1 MATPEKT
8 NSGRVPRLLIE
19 VEPWHRQFLRNLR
32 ELLAGKAFE
41 APVYRRSST
50 GPALYSPPRLA
61 NEIPPWHRVFFEDL
75 RSLFQPGKLPPVKL
89 TSKPVA
95 VADIWENK
103 FYAERLKRSQAISI
117 TAHALVLLLV
127 SIPFIHHTA
136 QATKPTLILTPIE
149 ISPYALALPPSTKQ
163 AGGGGGGGER
173 NPLPAT
179 KGRLPRFAMEQFTPP
194 VAVIRNPQPKLP
206 MEPTVVVP
214 PDIKVPQPNLA
225 QYGDPLSNVMA
236 PLSGGPG
243 SGGGI
248 GTGSGGGVGSG
259 SGPGV
264 GPGYGGGIGGGV
276 FRVGGN
282 VSAPVLIYKVEPQY
296 SEEARKAKYQGTV
309 VIWMIVD
316 VDGLPH
322 NIRVVKSV
330 GLGLDER
337 AVEAVRQWRFKPAMR
352 LGQPVPVYTT
362 VEVTF
367 RLF

>member
-1 MATPEKT
+1 M
-8 NSGRVPRLLIE
+8 LWE
-19 VEPWHRQFLRNLR
+19 VEPWHRSFLRNLR
-32 ELLAGKAFE
+32 ELVTGEAFKA
-41 APVYRRSST
+41 PTYRRASS
-50 GPALYSPPRLA
+50 GPVLYAAPQLA
-61 NEIPPWHRVFFEDL
+61 NELPPWHRTFLENL
-75 RSLFQPGKLPPVKL
+75 RSLFWSEKVAPLNV
-89 TSKPVA
+89 SAKPVA
-95 VADIWENK
+95 VADIWETSI
-103 FYAERLKRSQAISI
+103 YGERLKRSQAVSI
-117 TAHALVLLLV
+117 AFHALVLLAV
-127 SIPFIHHTA
+127 TIPIIHHTT
-136 QATKPTLILTPIE
+136 QGFKPNLVLTPIE
-149 ISPYALALPPSTKQ
+149 ISPYALTLPPSAKQ
-163 AGGGGGGGER
+163 AGGGGGGGES
-173 NPLPAT
+173 NPLPAS

-214 PDIKVPQPNLA
+214 PDIRVPQPNIA
-225 QYGDPLSNVMA
+225 QYGDPLSNVLA
-236 PLSGGPG
+236 PLSSGPG
-243 SGGGI
+243 TGGGI

-264 GPGYGGGIGGGV
+264 GPGFGGGIGGGV
-276 FRVGGN
+276 FRVGGS

-337 AVEAVRQWRFKPAMR
+337 AAEAVRQWRFKPALR